1 MSLCERVAS
10 SQSTRMI
17 RAWEKDHGISPVPII
32 ALTASVLQEDV
43 KYALAAGCT
52 AHLGKPVKKQ
62 VLLDAV
68 RTAQIMPLHSPQRI
82 NMGEAAFRSVERTPG
97 HTNDSFC

>member
-1 MSLCERVAS
+1 
-10 SQSTRMI
+10 
-17 RAWEKDHGISPVPII
+17 
-32 ALTASVLQEDV
+32 VLQEDV

-68 RTAQIMPLHSPQRI
+68 RTAQIMPLRSPQRI
-82 NMGEAAFRSVERTPG
+82 TIGGAAFPAVEHTP
-97 HTNDSFC
+97 DSPG